1 MKRHGGTAAISSS
14 ADGTEVRLR
23 LPAGRRG
30 QRERE
35 SREQHRHSGTRT
47 QGRAQAIRVVIV
59 DDHAIF
65 RSGLKA
71 DLDASIVVVGE
82 AGTVEQA
89 IAVIAQTRP
98 EVVLLDVHLPG
109 GLGGGGREVIAGS
122 AALLSAPGSWP

>member
-1 MKRHGGTAAISSS
+1 MSTPAL
-14 ADGTEVRLR
+14 DGTRA
-23 LPAGRRG
+23 AGQG
-30 QRERE
+30 Q
-35 SREQHRHSGTRT
+35 TV
-47 QGRAQAIRVVIV
+47 RVVIV

-71 DLDASIVVVGE
+71 DLDPRVIVVGE

-89 IAVIAQTRP
+89 IEVIARTRP

-122 AALLSAPGSWP
+122 AALLGATKFLALSVSDAAEDVTIRGPAIDARSGVARAAAPGGA

>member
-1 MKRHGGTAAISSS
+1 MSTPALGGTAG
-14 ADGTEVRLR
+14 D
-23 LPAGRRG
+23 PGR
-30 QRERE
+30 
-35 SREQHRHSGTRT
+35 SV
-47 QGRAQAIRVVIV
+47 RVVIV

-71 DLDASIVVVGE
+71 DLDPRIEVVGE

-89 IAVIAQTRP
+89 IEVIGRTRP

-122 AALLSAPGSWP
+122 AALRGTTTFLALSVSDAAEDVVAVIRAERAAT